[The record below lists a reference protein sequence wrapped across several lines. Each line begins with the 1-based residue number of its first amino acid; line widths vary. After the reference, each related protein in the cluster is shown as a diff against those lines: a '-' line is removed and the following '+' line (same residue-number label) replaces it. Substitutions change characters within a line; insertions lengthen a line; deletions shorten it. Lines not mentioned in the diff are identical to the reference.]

1 MTNDMVMVKS
11 AADAI
16 VVMNLPELAF
26 RRVWQKKGAQYPID
40 RRILLQAYYN
50 PGVTALFEEGILV
63 TNDEAFL
70 IEVGLKEEGGEVKVV
85 ELTDAYKVR
94 LIKTMPLME
103 VEREIKKLTHSQ
115 IEELVDYAIIHY
127 TDMAM
132 DRVDLF
138 TKISGKDV
146 MGAIKTYRASLEG

>member
-11 AADAI
+11 AADAV
-16 VVMNLPELAF
+16 VVMNLPELAL
-26 RRVWQKKGAQYPID
+26 RRVWQKKGAKYPID
-40 RRILLQAYYN
+40 RKILLQAYYN

-63 TNDEAFL
+63 TDDEAFL

-94 LIKTMPLME
+94 LVKTMPLME
-103 VEREIKKLTHSQ
+103 VEREIKKLTRSQ
-115 IEELVDYAIIHY
+115 IEELVDYAIVHY
-127 TDMAM
+127 TEISM
-132 DRVDLF
+132 DRIDLF

-146 MGAIKTYRASLEG
+146 MGAIKIYRASLED

>member
-11 AADAI
+11 AADAV

-26 RRVWQKKGAQYPID
+26 RRVWQKKGAKYPID
-40 RRILLQAYYN
+40 RKILLQAYYN

-63 TNDEAFL
+63 TDDEAFL
-70 IEVGLKEEGGEVKVV
+70 VEVGLKEEGGEVRVV

-94 LIKTMPLME
+94 LVKTMPLME
-103 VEREIKKLTHSQ
+103 VEREIKKLTRSQ
-115 IEELVDYAIIHY
+115 IEELVDYAITHY
-127 TDMAM
+127 TEISM
-132 DRVDLF
+132 DRIDLF

-146 MGAIKTYRASLEG
+146 MGAIKIYRASLED